1 MLPLAHVICVKHKLQ
16 DPVEQ
21 NRTILKAVSCG
32 CSDEEKNDSCK
43 SITEALW
50 LIRCC
55 MLLCVFRK
63 GLFLVIS
70 SHSKYQVSQ
79 KVKVLRHEKSTKDK
93 Y

>member
-1 MLPLAHVICVKHKLQ
+1 MLPLAHVIFVKHNLQ

-21 NRTILKAVSCG
+21 NGTILKAVRCG
-32 CSDEEKNDSCK
+32 SSDEEKNDSCT

-55 MLLCVFRK
+55 TLPCVFRK

-70 SHSKYQVSQ
+70 SHSKYQISQ
-79 KVKVLRHEKSTKDK
+79 KVKVLRGMKKA
-93 Y
+93 